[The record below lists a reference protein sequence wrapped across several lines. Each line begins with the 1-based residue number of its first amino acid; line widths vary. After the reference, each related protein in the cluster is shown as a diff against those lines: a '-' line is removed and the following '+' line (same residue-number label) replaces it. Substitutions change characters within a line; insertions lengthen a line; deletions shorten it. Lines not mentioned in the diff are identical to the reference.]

1 MKCRGLKACTRF
13 AREGMANS
21 SVSMMDRRDPVLW
34 WCRLWMW
41 RHWAPRWWCRA
52 DPATSCHPANEYSGH
67 QPHCELFSQTFLH
80 LHQHPH
86 HCHAAKY
93 NVITYNVT
101 RVTSHVATNQY
112 TQHPAFLRH
121 RLLLRAADL
130 QMGGGGE
137 HCHQCRASHISHQLY
152 CLVLPRT
159 TIRQRLFNGSFAFKS
174 QRCYGFIFSVIKL
187 SSISIN

>member
-1 MKCRGLKACTRF
+1 MSRYYRIFVQYGFKLKYKGLKACTKI
-13 AREGMANS
+13 ASGGMANS
-21 SVSMMDRRDPVLW
+21 SVSMMDRRGPVLW

-67 QPHCELFSQTFLH
+67 QPQHELFSQTFLH
-80 LHQHPH
+80 LHQHHPQ

-93 NVITYNVT
+93 NVT
-101 RVTSHVATNQY
+101 RNTVTSHIATNQY

-137 HCHQCRASHISHQLY
+137 HSQCRASPTSFI
-152 CLVLPRT
+152 VLCCPAPQY

-174 QRCYGFIFSVIKL
+174 QRC
-187 SSISIN
+187 